1 MNRALIEALQIAV
14 LPALALIVGGYRLG
28 RRRAGQ
34 KDARRIAAV
43 LWLIIDAWL
52 WLVAVARPLGPHP
65 VIAYALV
72 VLHAALAIDA
82 IGRGTGFRT
91 FNSRTIRMSRQSDSR
106 YSGWRGD

>member
-34 KDARRIAAV
+34 PADRRIAAV
-43 LWLIIDAWL
+43 LWLIIDGWL

-72 VLHAALAIDA
+72 VLHIALALDA
-82 IGRGTGFRT
+82 IGRVTGFRVS
-91 FNSRTIRMSRQSDSR
+91 NSRTIRMSRQDESG
-106 YSGWRGD
+106 YGGWRGD